1 MPASPVNSDNYATH
15 SRLAEGQWLKISIEQ
30 SGIHKISYST
40 LKEWGFTNPE
50 KVNIFGYGGQS
61 VPALNSSY
69 RPDDL
74 PMVGVWHYND
84 AIYFYGHGP
93 VNWIWDENDQFFRHQ
108 QHLYSEKAYYFL
120 SETDDTKPIIEKESP
135 TGTVTYETN
144 SYDYLTFHEK
154 ESVNPLPS
162 GKKSGRKKFG
172 EIFSSTG
179 TLSRQFSFTINHLLM
194 SKAIKVE
201 AAAAARSSQTSY
213 LNFYNDDLVP
223 FLSLSFINIKIG
235 DYEGYY
241 ARENQA
247 LSQLYA
253 TSETIDLTVTYSD
266 ASTTSSAWLDYITI
280 NARAELT
287 LDNDELIFRDAT
299 ALTSSG
305 LTRFNLNNANSSTL
319 IWNITD
325 ITSPSKVTTTLNGN
339 QLTFLASEKDL
350 NTYVAFNPGGTF
362 PSPVKVETVDNQD
375 LHELSGIDY
384 VIVAPDE
391 FSDYAE
397 ELAGLHRTYSSLD
410 PIIVTPQQ
418 IYNEFSWGHT
428 DPTAIRSFM
437 RMLYEKAGEDSSKQ
451 PKYLLLFGN
460 GYYTNQTT
468 DNPATN
474 TWIPTYES
482 ENSIH
487 QSQSYVTDDYY
498 GFLDPTAGTSDASDK
513 LRIGIGRF
521 PVRTKSD
528 ARIAVDKVKTYL
540 ENQTTG
546 QWRKKITFVA
556 DDEDSNI
563 HVSDADDLAEKINAE
578 YPSFDVEKIYLDSY
592 TQTSTSMGDTYP
604 DAQEAI
610 DRAIAEGT
618 LIFNYVGHGGTN
630 GLSGEQVITS
640 ATIQNWTNINRLP
653 LFVTATCEFSRFDDP
668 DDVSAGERVFLNA
681 SGGAIALLST
691 TRLVYSSLNH
701 QLNEAFFDQVFKMQD
716 GNTHGAFGDIIK
728 DTKNNIGNTINKL
741 NFTLLGD
748 PALRLKYPD
757 NEINTVKINNMAL
770 TSTPDTLKALSIAEI
785 EGEITDIDNNLL
797 SDFNGTVEI
806 SVFDKALSVNTKGND
821 GETPFEY
828 TEYSNLLFKGKAK
841 VEQGQFT
848 VQFMVPYDIR
858 YNFDYGRIS
867 YYAVSEDQSQEAMG
881 AYTDFIVGGFNPNAE
896 EDNEGPEITLYIN
909 NADFKDGDKTGT
921 QPILYLE
928 LNDASGINTT
938 GSGIGHDLLLIIDGD
953 HNNPISLNDYFQA
966 DENSYQSGQL
976 IYQLSALE
984 MGDHELTIKAWDNF
998 NNSTSVSTHFKV
1010 TNNNELTI
1018 RDFNYYPNPVQLSSP
1033 VYLNFETEEGNT
1045 LITITATGYNQ
1056 AGRKTGSE
1064 KYQSIAENNL
1074 FGPIVLY
1081 LSTLGIKQ
1089 QGWYIVQFNIE
1100 TSTGKSNQ
1108 IAKKIIV
1115 IP

>member
-1 MPASPVNSDNYATH
+1 MPAAPISSDNYATH
-15 SRLAEGQWLKISIEQ
+15 SRLAEGKWLKISVTQ

-40 LKEWGFTNPE
+40 LNDWGFTSPE
-50 KVNIFGYGGQS
+50 KVNVFGYGGEM
-61 VPALNSSY
+61 VPSLNSSY
-69 RPDDL
+69 RPDDI

-84 AIYFYGHGP
+84 AIYFYGQGP
-93 VNWIWDENDQFFRHQ
+93 VTWDWDEDDQFFRQQ

-120 SETDDTKPIIEKESP
+120 SETDDTKTIVEKDSP
-135 TGTVTYETN
+135 TGTITYETN
-144 SYDYLTFHEK
+144 SYDYLDFHED

-172 EIFSSTG
+172 EIFSSTA
-179 TLSRQFSFTINHLLM
+179 LSYQFTFTINNLI
-194 SKAIKVE
+194 STEPVKIG
-201 AAAAARSSQTSY
+201 AAAAARSAQTSY
-213 LNFYNDDLVP
+213 LNFFSNDDLAS
-223 FLSLSFINIKIG
+223 FLTLSFTKITIG

-241 ARENQA
+241 AREDDG
-247 LSQLYA
+247 LSQIYI
-253 TSETIDLTVTYSD
+253 TSEDLNLTVTYSD
-266 ASTTSSAWLDYITI
+266 QSSTSYAWLDYITI

-287 LDNDELIFRDAT
+287 LDNDELIFRDVKT
-299 ALTSSG
+299 LNSSG
-305 LTRFNLNNANSSTL
+305 LTKFSINNVNSSTVV
-319 IWNITD
+319 WNITD
-325 ITSPSKVTTTLNGN
+325 ITSPSKVSTTLNGD
-339 QLTFLASEKDL
+339 QLTFLASEEDL
-350 NTYVAFNPGGTF
+350 NTYIAFNPDGTF
-362 PSPVKVETVDNQD
+362 PSPVKEETVANQD

-384 VIVAPDE
+384 VIVAPEE

-397 ELAGLHRTYSSLD
+397 ELASLHNTYNDLQ

-437 RMLYEKAGEDSSKQ
+437 RMLYEKAGENSSER

-460 GYYTNQTT
+460 GYYSNQTT
-468 DNPATN
+468 DDPATN

-487 QSQSYVTDDYY
+487 LSQSYVTDDYY
-498 GFLDPTAGTSDASDK
+498 GFLDSTAGANDAYDK

-521 PVRTKSD
+521 PVRTQSD

-540 ENQTTG
+540 EDQATG
-546 QWRKKITFVA
+546 QWRKTITFVA

-563 HVSDADDLAEKINAE
+563 HMSDADDLAKKVTTE

-592 TQTSTSMGDTYP
+592 TQTSTSMGDKYP
-604 DAQEAI
+604 EAQEAI

-668 DDVSAGERVFLNA
+668 DNVSAGELVFLNA
-681 SGGAIALLST
+681 NGGAIALLST

-701 QLNEAFFDQVFKMQD
+701 QLNEAFFDQVFKTQD
-716 GNTHGAFGDIIK
+716 DNSRRALGDIIK
-728 DTKNNIGNTINKL
+728 ETKNNTGNTINKL

-748 PALRLKYPD
+748 PALKLNYPD
-757 NEINTVKINNMAL
+757 NKINTVKING
-770 TSTPDTLKALSIAEI
+770 TSVSATPDTLKALSIVEI
-785 EGEITDIDNNLL
+785 EGEITDIDDNLL

-806 SVFDKALSVNTKGND
+806 SVFDKALTINTKGND

-828 TEYSNLLFKGKAK
+828 TEYSNLLFKGTAE

-867 YYAVSEDQSQEAMG
+867 YYAISEDQSQEAMG
-881 AYTDFIVGGFNPNAE
+881 AFTNFIVGGFNPDAE
-896 EDNEGPEITLYIN
+896 EDNEGPEVNFYIN
-909 NADFKDGDKTGT
+909 HTNFKDGDETGS

-953 HNNPISLNDYFQA
+953 YDNPISLNDYFQA
-966 DENSYQSGQL
+966 NENSYQSGTL

-984 MGDHELTIKAWDNF
+984 TGDHELDIKVWDNF
-998 NNSTSVSTHFKV
+998 NNSTTVSTYFKV
-1010 TNNNELTI
+1010 TDDDALTI
-1018 RDFNYYPNPVQLSSP
+1018 RNINYYPNPVELSSP
-1033 VYLNFETEEGNT
+1033 LYLNFETEEGNT
-1045 LITITATGYNQ
+1045 IISITVTGYNQ
-1056 AGRKTGSE
+1056 AGEKTGTE
-1064 KYQSIAENNL
+1064 EYQSIADNN
-1074 FGPIVLY
+1074 FIGPIVLY
-1081 LSTLGIKQ
+1081 LSSLGIKQ
-1089 QGWYIVQFNIE
+1089 QGWYILQFDIE
-1100 TSTGKSNQ
+1100 TSTGKSTQ
-1108 IAKKIIV
+1108 TAKKIIV
-1115 IP
+1115 FP